1 MGFFRNLFKSA
12 GEFAAISSQ
21 LTFQE
26 NRATTAEWKCEQ
38 LEKEVKTER
47 KRFDKVQ
54 AAFLDYVAKSTGVQ
68 GKFTAVQV
76 EKEPEVPEQLTLY
89 EEDKLDWVAKQM
101 MQADIDEG
109 REPREFYAYLDAVKA
124 NPSRYLSEIN

>member
-1 MGFFRNLFKSA
+1 MGFLKNCFKSA

-26 NRATTAEWKCEQ
+26 NRAITAERKCEQ
-38 LEKEVKTER
+38 LEKEVKAER

-54 AAFLDYVAKSTGVQ
+54 AAFMDYVAKSTGVQ
-68 GKFTAVQV
+68 AKFSAVQQ

-89 EEDKLDWVAKQM
+89 EENKLEWAAKQM
-101 MQADIDEG
+101 MQADADEG
-109 REPREFYAYLDAVKA
+109 REVHPYHVYLDAVKA
-124 NPSRYLSEIN
+124 QPSRYSDIN

>member
-1 MGFFRNLFKSA
+1 MGFFKNCFKTA

-21 LTFQE
+21 LVFQE
-26 NRATTAEWKCEQ
+26 NRAVTAEWKCEQ
-38 LEKEVKTER
+38 LEKELKAER

-54 AAFLDYVAKSTGVQ
+54 AAFMDYVAKSTGVQ
-68 GKFTAVQV
+68 GKFSAVQQ

-89 EEDKLDWVAKQM
+89 EENKLEWVAKQM

-109 REPREFYAYLDAVKA
+109 REVQPFYVYLDAVKA
-124 NPSRYLSEIN
+124 NPSRYSEIN